1 MKGWV
6 SFMKSRF
13 VIKTEEQVL
22 TANGAIVPPVNVEVE
37 AEYDLSDVAGMYE
50 LYKKVLK
57 ELPGIKADME
67 KIFAGFGVAKEEE
80 KEEEH
85 EAPRKARAPKEYN
98 NVIGVIETAGNI
110 YIIQSINEKV
120 VKTICVDNDEACDVS
135 KIIRC
140 IFNVLEKDKRYYFYL
155 GCSDE
160 LKIAIRDYVDE
171 HPSIMVNLDKSF
183 NNCRK
188 GRIQFVPVWVSRYMA
203 DLADNNYSFL

>member
-1 MKGWV
+1 
-6 SFMKSRF
+6 MKSRF

-22 TANGAIVPPVNVEVE
+22 TANGAIVPPVNIEVE
-37 AEYDLSDVAGMYE
+37 AEYELSDAAGMYE
-50 LYKKVLK
+50 LYKKFLK

-67 KIFAGFGVAKEEE
+67 KIFAGFDVAKEEE
-80 KEEEH
+80 HK
-85 EAPRKARAPKEYN
+85 APKKARAPKEYN
-98 NVIGVIETAGNI
+98 NIIGVVETVGNI

-120 VKTICVDNDEACDVS
+120 VKTICVDSIEACNVS

-140 IFNVLEKDKRYYFYL
+140 IFNLLEKDKRYYFYL

-171 HPSIMVNLDKSF
+171 HPAVMVNFDKNF

-188 GRIQFVPVWVSRYMA
+188 GRIQFVPVWVNRYMT
-203 DLADNNYSFL
+203 DLANNNYSFL

>member
-13 VIKTEEQVL
+13 VIKTEEKVL
-22 TANGAIVPPVNVEVE
+22 AANGVMVPPVSIEVE
-37 AEYDLSDVAGMYE
+37 AEYDLSDTVGMYE

-67 KIFAGFGVAKEEE
+67 KVFSGFNVTKEEGRK
-80 KEEEH
+80 KEPK
-85 EAPRKARAPKEYN
+85 APPAPAKN
-98 NVIGVIETAGNI
+98 NNIIAVIETAGNV
-110 YIIQSINEKV
+110 YIIQSIREKV
-120 VKTICVDNDEACDVS
+120 VKTICVDSIKTCNVS
-135 KIIRC
+135 KIIR
-140 IFNVLEKDKRYYFYL
+140 FTFDLLEKDKRYYFYL

-160 LKIAIRDYVDE
+160 LKVAIRNYVDE
-171 HPSIMVNLDKSF
+171 HPSIIVNFDKNF

-188 GRIQFVPVWVSRYMA
+188 GRIQFVPMWVNHHMA